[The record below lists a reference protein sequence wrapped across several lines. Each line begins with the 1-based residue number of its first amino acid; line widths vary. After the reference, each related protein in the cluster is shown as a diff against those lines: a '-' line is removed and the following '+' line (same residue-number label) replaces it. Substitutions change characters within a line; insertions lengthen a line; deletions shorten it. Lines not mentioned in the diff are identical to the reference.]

1 MNAQGKIQRD
11 VLPIPDPTHV
21 GVTTYDAKDPDT
33 RYPPIE
39 PQPARVWLSWVL
51 RRQGTWSRG
60 AVAAAALP
68 MLREV
73 ICPRRMQI
81 LRGQGYPGSERR

>member
-1 MNAQGKIQRD
+1 MATHDRIQREI
-11 VLPIPDPTHV
+11 LPIPDPSYV
-21 GVTTYDAKDPDT
+21 AVTLHDAKDPDT

-51 RRQGTWSRG
+51 CRQGTWSRG
-60 AVAAAALP
+60 AVAASALP

-73 ICPRRMQI
+73 IRPRRIQI
-81 LRGQGYPGSERR
+81 LRGQGYPDSERR